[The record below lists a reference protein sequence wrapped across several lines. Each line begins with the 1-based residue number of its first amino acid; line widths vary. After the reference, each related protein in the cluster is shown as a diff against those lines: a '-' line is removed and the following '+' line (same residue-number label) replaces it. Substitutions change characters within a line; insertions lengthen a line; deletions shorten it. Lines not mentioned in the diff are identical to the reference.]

1 MEYIKSKDIF
11 VLMRDTLRMVYPRL
25 IEHGSRV
32 AYMVYKMLE
41 EKGGYEEFELAD
53 IVMVATLHDI
63 GAYKTE
69 AGALNDMLRYE
80 SRDSRAHTIYGYLFF
95 KYLSPVE
102 DLARVIMYHHTD
114 YEQLKKVDY
123 EHKNLAAYINIAEKM
138 DIYSTAMGAQF
149 NMQMFHKQA
158 GTKLSDEGLD
168 LFYQVA
174 KKHDIFTKLKT
185 DEYKKELDY
194 IIDFMLF
201 SNEDKKKFL
210 EMLMYCL
217 GFRTEDAV
225 IDAITTI
232 SICDELAD
240 KLLLTAEE
248 KERLYYGALLH
259 DLGML
264 AIPKDIIEAP
274 RKLNSEEIKTLRKHV
289 GVTERIL
296 EKRMRGDVVAIATG
310 HHERGDGSGYPKKL
324 RNKHMTQEQ
333 RILQV
338 ADSVKGMINKRSYRE
353 PLHKEEV
360 ISILME
366 EAAKDRLNQLVVN
379 TMINFYD
386 SIMDGVKVKSAE
398 IMKMYQTLN
407 SQYSQVSKRFNQRL

>member
-138 DIYSTAMGAQF
+138 DIYSTAMGNQF

-158 GTKLSDEGLD
+158 GTKLSEEGLN

-232 SICDELAD
+232 SICDELAE
-240 KLLLTAEE
+240 KLLLTGEE
-248 KERLYYGALLH
+248 RERLYYGALLH

-264 AIPKDIIEAP
+264 AIPKEIIEAP

-296 EKRMRGDVVAIATG
+296 EKRMRSDVVAIATG

-360 ISILME
+360 ISILRE
-366 EAAKDRLNQLVVN
+366 EAAKDRLNQLIVN

-386 SIMDGVKVKSAE
+386 SIMDNVKIKSAE

-407 SQYSQVSKRFNQRL
+407 SQYSQVSKRFNI